1 MTQKPRAPDSAYAWY
16 VVFILLLAYTLSYVD
31 RQILSLMVGPIRRDL
46 HLSDTQ
52 LSLLHGFAFAL
63 FYTFLGIPLGW
74 WADRR
79 TRKSLIGVGLGV
91 WGIATAACG
100 FTATFWQL
108 FTTRVFVGVGEAALS
123 PAAYSMISDY
133 FSREKRGRA
142 LSVYA
147 TGVAFGAGLAA
158 VLGGVAIGFA
168 GDVAQHLEQF
178 GLHFHDWQV
187 VFIMVGIPAAFLL
200 PFVFGLAEPMR
211 LEIGKLSGNAWQ
223 DFTAGLA
230 AIGARGNIYLPAIF
244 GLALTAIVN
253 YGALAWVP
261 SYFIRVFHWT
271 PPQIGLAFGLTV
283 MAFGASGMTIAG
295 ILADWLVTRGRRD
308 GHVIVMVTGAIFA
321 IAPAAAFSFLKTDI
335 HALMAIGTL
344 MFFLMF
350 PIGLGPALLQ
360 SVTPNELRG
369 QVSAL
374 YLFVVNLIALGFG
387 PTIVAATSD
396 YLFHDEMMIGRALAV
411 VTWVVLPIAII
422 LLLIARPHARDHAV

>member
-1 MTQKPRAPDSAYAWY
+1 MNTPRKPDSAYAWY
-16 VVFILLLAYTLSYVD
+16 VVFILLLAYALSYVD
-31 RQILSLMVGPIRRDL
+31 RQILSLMVGPIRKDL
-46 HLSDTQ
+46 NLTDTQ

-63 FYTFLGIPLGW
+63 FYTFLGVPLGW

-79 TRKSLIGVGLGV
+79 NRKNLMGVGLGI

-100 FTATFWQL
+100 LANTFWQL
-108 FTTRVFVGVGEAALS
+108 FGTRVFVGVGEAALS

-158 VLGGVAIGFA
+158 VLGGIAIGFA
-168 GDVAQHLEQF
+168 GSVAAWLGQF
-178 GLHFHDWQV
+178 GLHFRDWQI
-187 VFIMVGIPAAFLL
+187 VFIMVGVPAALLL
-200 PFVFGLAEPMR
+200 PFVFGLIEPAR
-211 LEIGKLSGNAWQ
+211 QEVGKLSGNAWQ
-223 DFTAGLA
+223 DFKVGLGSIA
-230 AIGARGNIYLPAIF
+230 ARRNIYLPAICA
-244 GLALTAIVN
+244 LALTAIVN
-253 YGALAWVP
+253 YGSLAWVP

-271 PPQIGLAFGLTV
+271 APQIGLAFGLTV
-283 MAFGASGMTIAG
+283 MGFGASGMLMAG
-295 ILADWLVTRGRRD
+295 VIADWLIARGRGD
-308 GHVIVMVTGAIFA
+308 GHIIVMVTGAICA
-321 IAPAAAFSFLKTDI
+321 IAPAAAFSFLKTDM
-335 HALMAIGTL
+335 HALIAVGAM

-387 PTIVAATSD
+387 PTIVAATGD
-396 YLFHDEMMIGRALAV
+396 YIFHDELMIGRALAV
-411 VTWVVLPIAII
+411 VSWVVLPIAIV
-422 LLLIARPHARDHAV
+422 LLLIARPHARDHIP